1 MKNVLQCLCCF
12 IGVST
17 NRIGEWQRIWQAANE
32 EYSDVKIVAEV
43 NKKKDSSLV
52 NLIDALR
59 SSGWCPNKKS
69 IGNLSIDMSAH
80 NSALKKRAL
89 EKELKDGERSVA
101 DPKGR
106 LDFLNSALQQKKLDV
121 DEDIE
126 LACFLSSIE
135 DSPQLL
141 KRTRISLSDAS
152 ERFSNFE
159 QLSPFELH
167 FC

>member
-1 MKNVLQCLCCF
+1 
-12 IGVST
+12 
-17 NRIGEWQRIWQAANE
+17 
-32 EYSDVKIVAEV
+32 
-43 NKKKDSSLV
+43 
-52 NLIDALR
+52 LR
-59 SSGWCPNKKS
+59 SSGWCSNKKY
-69 IGNLSIDMSAH
+69 IGNLRIDISPH

-89 EKELKDGERSVA
+89 EKELEDGERSVA

-106 LDFLNSALQQKKLDV
+106 LDFLTSALQQKKLDAG
-121 DEDIE
+121 EDFE
-126 LACFLSSIE
+126 HACFLSSIG

-141 KRTRISLSDAS
+141 KRVRISLGEAS